1 MIVLVTGGNGFIGRH
16 VVSELQ
22 WHGHTPLVFDNRAS
36 LDADSYLGDIR
47 DEVAVT
53 EAMAHTDAWI
63 HLAGVLGTQETI
75 KNPVPAAQTNIVGG
89 LNVFR
94 AAAQYDV
101 PGVNI
106 AVGNYWE
113 NNTYSISKSTM
124 ERFATMFNKELG
136 TNITV
141 VRALNAYGPG
151 QSAPSPYGYS
161 KVRKIMPSFV
171 CRALDDKPIEIYG
184 DGNQIMDMIY
194 VEDVA
199 SVLVSALE
207 YTLEFGAHKSVF
219 EAGSGN
225 ETTVNDIADMVIRG
239 VGQGSKVYLP
249 MRPGET
255 VGAVVLGDTTSLHD
269 LAPFG
274 IDPRKFV
281 SLEDGV
287 EQTIKYFSGE
297 YDYSD

>member
-22 WHGHTPLVFDNRAS
+22 YRGYTPLVFDNRAS

-47 DEVAVT
+47 DDVAVT
-53 EAMAHTDAWI
+53 EAMAHADAWI

-75 KNPVPAAQTNIVGG
+75 KNPSPAAQTNILGG

-106 AVGNYWE
+106 AVGNHWE
-113 NNTYSISKSTM
+113 NNTYSITKSTM
-124 ERFATMFNKELG
+124 ERFAKMFNKELG
-136 TNITV
+136 TAITV

-151 QSAPSPYGYS
+151 QSAPAPYGYS

-171 CRALDDKPIEIYG
+171 CRTLDKKPIEIYG
-184 DGNQIMDMIY
+184 DGDQIMDMIY

-199 SVLVSALE
+199 NVLVGSLE
-207 YTLEFGAHKSVF
+207 YTREFGAYPGVF

-225 ETTVNDIADMVIRG
+225 KTTVNDIADMVIRG
-239 VGQGSKVYLP
+239 VGNGSKVHLP
-249 MRPGET
+249 MRPGES
-255 VGAVVLGDTTSLHD
+255 VGAVVLGDPNT
-269 LAPFG
+269 
-274 IDPRKFV
+274 
-281 SLEDGV
+281 LEDLLEFDVSPKRFTPLDQGV
-287 EQTIKYFSGE
+287 EETVKYFRSIV
-297 YDYSD
+297 